1 MGNKGTKAG
10 AKPIKKKP
18 AKLSSKDVKFLTKQT
33 GMEKQQIQE
42 FFDKFNNNNP
52 DGVLN
57 KAEFTTLYC
66 ELRPEPVDKLDEIAT
81 YVFGAFDSDNNG
93 SISFSEFMVEHN
105 LIKISFFLY
114 QHEYHFF
121 KGCLRNDKPWR
132 SSSKVELC
140 I

>member
-66 ELRPEPVDKLDEIAT
+66 ELRPEPVDKH
-81 YVFGAFDSDNNG
+81 DSVAD
-93 SISFSEFMVEHN
+93 II
-105 LIKISFFLY
+105 L
-114 QHEYHFF
+114 
-121 KGCLRNDKPWR
+121 KP
-132 SSSKVELC
+132 SAPYGH
-140 I
+140 